1 VTTGTRDRILEEASR
16 LFHRQGYEATGVA
29 TILRAAGVNSGSL
42 YHFFP
47 GKEALLVGVLER
59 HLNLLDPAILEPSE
73 EASGDPVERIFKL
86 LEAYRRALMVTD
98 CTRGCPVG
106 NLALEVG
113 NRTPQVQSLVDGY
126 FSGWTGRV
134 ERWLKQVGSRLPS
147 RLDRAELATLV
158 LSVME
163 GGVMQARAA
172 GSLEPFDAS
181 VAQLRHYLEL
191 LQETARR
198 ERGEGEPSLPA
209 SAVREA
215 EPVDEE
221 APAGVRSAWR
231 AW

>member
-1 VTTGTRDRILEEASR
+1 MSSGTRDRILAEASR

-29 TILRAAGVNSGSL
+29 TILRAADVNSGSL

-59 HLNLLDPAILEPSE
+59 HLTLLDPSIL
-73 EASGDPVERIFKL
+73 DPAEDAESDPIERIFTL
-86 LEAYRRALMVTD
+86 LEAYRRALLVTD

-113 NRTPQVQSLVDGY
+113 NRTQVVQSLIDQY
-126 FSGWTGRV
+126 FAGWTGRV
-134 ERWLKQVGSRLPS
+134 ERWLDQAGPRLPAGS
-147 RLDRAELATLV
+147 DRATLSRLV

-172 GSLEPFDAS
+172 GSLDPFDAS
-181 VAQLRHYLEL
+181 VAELRRHLTL
-191 LQETARR
+191 LQEAARR
-198 ERGEGEPSLPA
+198 ERGEEPAAMAPEAAGMGREEPA
-209 SAVREA
+209 HTGKRA
-215 EPVDEE
+215 
-221 APAGVRSAWR
+221 AWR

>member
-1 VTTGTRDRILEEASR
+1 M
-16 LFHRQGYEATGVA
+16 A

-59 HLNLLDPAILEPSE
+59 HLTLLDATILDPAEDAES
-73 EASGDPVERIFKL
+73 DPIERIFTL
-86 LEAYRRALMVTD
+86 LEAYRRALLVTD

-113 NRTPQVQSLVDGY
+113 NRTQVVQSLIDQY
-126 FSGWTGRV
+126 FAGWTGRV
-134 ERWLKQVGSRLPS
+134 RRWLDQAGPRLPAGS
-147 RLDRAELATLV
+147 DRATLSQLV

-172 GSLEPFDAS
+172 GSLDPFDAS
-181 VAQLRHYLEL
+181 VAELRRHLTL
-191 LQETARR
+191 LQEAASR
-198 ERGEGEPSLPA
+198 ERGEEPAAMAPEA
-209 SAVREA
+209 AGTGRE
-215 EPVDEE
+215 EPTHTGKR
-221 APAGVRSAWR
+221 AAWR

>member
-1 VTTGTRDRILEEASR
+1 MTTGTRDRILKEASR

-42 YHFFP
+42 YHFFS

-59 HLNLLDPAILEPSE
+59 HLNLLDPAILGPAE
-73 EASGDPVERIFKL
+73 EASGDPIERVFKL
-86 LEAYRRALMVTD
+86 LEAYRRALMVTG

-113 NRTPQVQSLVDGY
+113 NRTPEVQSLIDRY

-134 ERWLKQVGSRLPS
+134 QRWLDQAGARLPAN
-147 RLDRAELATLV
+147 LDRSELARLV
-158 LSVME
+158 LAAME

-181 VAQLRHYLEL
+181 VARLRDYLQLLEK
-191 LQETARR
+191 TATR
-198 ERGEGEPSLPA
+198 ERGEPGMPTGTGEANGP
-209 SAVREA
+209 E
-215 EPVDEE
+215 DEE
-221 APAGVRSAWR
+221 EPAGERSAWR

>member
-1 VTTGTRDRILEEASR
+1 M
-16 LFHRQGYEATGVA
+16 A

-59 HLNLLDPAILEPSE
+59 HLTLLDATILDPAEDAES
-73 EASGDPVERIFKL
+73 DPIERIFTL
-86 LEAYRRALMVTD
+86 LEAYRRALLVTD

-113 NRTPQVQSLVDGY
+113 NRTQVVQSLIDQY
-126 FSGWTGRV
+126 FASWTGRV
-134 ERWLKQVGSRLPS
+134 RRWLDQAGSRLPAGS
-147 RLDRAELATLV
+147 DRATLSRLV

-172 GSLEPFDAS
+172 GSLDPFDAS
-181 VAQLRHYLEL
+181 VAELRRHLTL
-191 LQETARR
+191 LQEAASR
-198 ERGEGEPSLPA
+198 ERGEEPAAMAPEA
-209 SAVREA
+209 AGTGRE
-215 EPVDEE
+215 EPTHTGKR
-221 APAGVRSAWR
+221 AAWR

>member
-1 VTTGTRDRILEEASR
+1 VNSGTRDRILTEASR

-29 TILRAAGVNSGSL
+29 TILRAADVNSGSL

-59 HLNLLDPAILEPSE
+59 HLTLLAPTIMDPAEGAES
-73 EASGDPVERIFKL
+73 DPIERIFTL
-86 LEAYRRALMVTD
+86 LGAYRRALLVTD

-113 NRTPQVQSLVDGY
+113 NRTPGVQSLIDQY
-126 FSGWTGRV
+126 FAGWTERV
-134 ERWLKQVGSRLPS
+134 RSWLEEAGPRLPTGS
-147 RLDRAELATLV
+147 DRAALSRLV

-172 GSLEPFDAS
+172 GSLDPFDAS
-181 VAQLRHYLEL
+181 VAELRHHLTL
-191 LQETARR
+191 LQEAASRQ
-198 ERGEGEPSLPA
+198 RGEEPTPT
-209 SAVREA
+209 
-215 EPVDEE
+215 
-221 APAGVRSAWR
+221 APAPALGMGHEEPTHTGKRAAWR

>member
-1 VTTGTRDRILEEASR
+1 VSTGTRDRILEEASR

-47 GKEALLVGVLER
+47 AGKEALLVGVLER
-59 HLNLLDPAILEPSE
+59 HLTLLDPTILDPAEDAE
-73 EASGDPVERIFKL
+73 GDPIARVFML
-86 LEAYRRALMVTD
+86 LEAYRRALMVTG

-106 NLALEVG
+106 NLALEAG
-113 NRTPQVQSLVDGY
+113 NRTSEVQSLVDGY
-126 FSGWTGRV
+126 FAGWTGRV
-134 ERWLKQVGSRLPS
+134 QAWLDQAGAKLPTG
-147 RLDRAELATLV
+147 LNRADLARLV

-181 VAQLRHYLEL
+181 VAQLRQYLEL
-191 LQETARR
+191 LAEAARR
-198 ERGEGEPSLPA
+198 ERGEEPGAPMSEPIRSEEPA
-209 SAVREA
+209 H
-215 EPVDEE
+215 
-221 APAGVRSAWR
+221 AGKRAAWR

>member
-1 VTTGTRDRILEEASR
+1 MSSGTRDRILAEASR

-59 HLNLLDPAILEPSE
+59 HLTLLDATILDPAEDAES
-73 EASGDPVERIFKL
+73 DPIERIFTL
-86 LEAYRRALMVTD
+86 LEAYRRALLVTD

-113 NRTPQVQSLVDGY
+113 NRTQVVQSLIDQY
-126 FSGWTGRV
+126 FAGWTGRV
-134 ERWLKQVGSRLPS
+134 RRWLDQAGPRLPAGSDRVALS
-147 RLDRAELATLV
+147 RLV

-172 GSLEPFDAS
+172 GSLDPFDAS
-181 VAQLRHYLEL
+181 VAELRRHLTL
-191 LQETARR
+191 LQEAASR
-198 ERGEGEPSLPA
+198 ERGEEPAALAPEA
-209 SAVREA
+209 AGTGRE
-215 EPVDEE
+215 EPTHTGKR
-221 APAGVRSAWR
+221 AAWR

>member
-1 VTTGTRDRILEEASR
+1 MTTGTRDRILEEASR
-16 LFHRQGYEATGVA
+16 LFHRHGYEATGVA

-59 HLNLLDPAILEPSE
+59 HLNLLDPAILGPAE
-73 EASGDPVERIFKL
+73 EATGDPVERIFKL

-113 NRTPQVQSLVDGY
+113 NRTSEVQSLIDGY
-126 FSGWTGRV
+126 FSGWARRV
-134 ERWLKQVGSRLPS
+134 HRWLDQAGARLPAA
-147 RLDRAELATLV
+147 LDRPGLARLV

-181 VAQLRHYLEL
+181 VAQLRHYMEL
-191 LQETARR
+191 LEETARR
-198 ERGEGEPSLPA
+198 ERGEPSMPA
-209 SAVREA
+209 GAVHEA
-215 EPVDEE
+215 GPENEE
-221 APAGVRSAWR
+221 APAGERSAWR